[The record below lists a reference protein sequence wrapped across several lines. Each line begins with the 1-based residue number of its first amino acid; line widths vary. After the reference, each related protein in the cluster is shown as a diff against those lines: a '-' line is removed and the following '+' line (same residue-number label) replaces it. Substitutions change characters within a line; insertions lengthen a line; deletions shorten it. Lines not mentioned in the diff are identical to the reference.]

1 MASILNVDKIRA
13 NGSTID
19 ALTIDSGGRASL
31 AKVPHLSRT
40 YNGDMSVISTNT
52 NVPFAENQATYGF
65 TVNADSTEFTV
76 LYAGIYLINVFFLS
90 NQHANNKITTRIN
103 GSVVCTA
110 FTQGS
115 GSTYDSASSTIIKLL
130 SANDVLTF
138 NTSNHDG
145 AFYQSGHT
153 GISVVRIQS

>member
-13 NGSTID
+13 NGSTTD

-31 AKVPHLSRT
+31 ANVPHLSRT
-40 YNGDMSVISTNT
+40 YSGNGSVIATNT
-52 NVPFAENQATYGF
+52 NVPFAANQSNYGF
-65 TVNADSTEFTV
+65 TINSDSTEFTV
-76 LYAGIYLINVFFLS
+76 LYAGTYLMNVFFLS
-90 NQHANNKITTRIN
+90 NQHANNNIETRIN
-103 GSVVCTA
+103 GTFAVVA

-115 GSTYDSASSTIIKLL
+115 GSTYDSSSSTVIRAL

-145 AFYQSGHT
+145 AFYWAGHT
-153 GISVVRIQS
+153 GISVLRIQS